1 MNRGWANPAAG
12 DPTRRRHLRTF
23 AATSPCL
30 TYLARDDLCL
40 LRVWE
45 KATETPRRDLN
56 QCVLPSKKDYEGNK
70 QGRLAGQ
77 AIYLVGLLS
86 TVYLLDLSSGF

>member
-1 MNRGWANPAAG
+1 V
-12 DPTRRRHLRTF
+12 F
-23 AATSPCL
+23 TSCL
-30 TYLARDDLCL
+30 GKGHRDT
-40 LRVWE
+40 E
-45 KATETPRRDLN
+45 KGLKPVCA
-56 QCVLPSKKDYEGNK
+56 PSKKDYEGNK